1 MGSVAP
7 EIFVPDKSLIM
18 VGATINTAPVSVSS
32 VEATASKTLSITPG
46 DYLPLWQPM
55 P

>member
-1 MGSVAP
+1 
-7 EIFVPDKSLIM
+7 M
-18 VGATINTAPVSVSS
+18 VEATINTAQVSVSS

-46 DYLPLWQPM
+46 DYLPLWRPM